1 MPRKAL
7 KQRPDGR
14 YACKYKGRFFY
25 GATSKEAYAARDEYI
40 RQEAAGQLL
49 RHELTV
55 QEYALRWLP
64 LHKGNVSVKCYNDYA
79 KQLEALFPFI
89 GSIPLSQVTVDDAAS
104 VWQHFSGYS
113 ASTIHRAHM
122 LYIDLFNTAIENELC
137 FRNPFK
143 SKSAQPP
150 SGSAGS
156 HRALEEKEIALILA
170 TPHRFRLAV
179 LCMLYAG
186 LRRGEVL
193 ALSSDDIDLDRNIIH
208 VNKAVRFESNQPLIV
223 SPKTSAGVRDVPI
236 LSALRPYLVNHTG
249 LIAPSASGSV
259 MSESSFDR
267 AWQSYLHAL
276 SSAAGRPVS
285 ILPHD
290 LRHTYCTMII
300 SAGVSIKQAM
310 LWLGHADEKM
320 ILRVYDHVQAS
331 RTAASIEQVE
341 QHLSD
346 HPPVH
351 VHLVR

>member
-1 MPRKAL
+1 MPRKSL

-14 YACKYKGRFFY
+14 YVCRYKDRFFY
-25 GATSKEAYAARDEYI
+25 GSTAKEAYAARDEYI
-40 RQEAAGQLL
+40 RRESAGQIL
-49 RHELTV
+49 RQQVTV
-55 QEYALRWLP
+55 RDYAMRWLP
-64 LHKGNVSVKCYNDYA
+64 LHKGDVSVRCYNDYA
-79 KQLEALFPFI
+79 KQLEALFPYI
-89 GSIPLSQVTVDDAAS
+89 GDLQLSQVTVDDAAS
-104 VWQHFSGYS
+104 VWQHFAGYS
-113 ASTIHRAHM
+113 SSTIHRAHM
-122 LYIDLFNTAIENELC
+122 LYKDLFDTAIENELC

-143 SKSAQPP
+143 SRSAQPP
-150 SGSAGS
+150 SGTAGS
-156 HRALEEKEIALILA
+156 HRALDEKEISLILS

-193 ALSSDDIDLDRNIIH
+193 ALSSDDVDLDRNIIH
-208 VNKAVRFESNQPLIV
+208 INKAVRFESNQPLIV

-236 LSALRPYLVNHTG
+236 LSALRPSLVNHTG

-259 MSESSFDR
+259 MSESAFDR
-267 AWQSYLHAL
+267 AWQSYLLAL
-276 SSAAGRPVS
+276 SSAAGHPVS
-285 ILPHD
+285 IRCHD

-341 QHLSD
+341 QHPSD
-346 HPPVH
+346 HHPDRIR
-351 VHLVR
+351 LVK